1 MAARIERSLTA
12 AAVLPEWDVREE
24 HSVPVDAA
32 PERALAA
39 ALEVT
44 AAEAPLLR
52 LLFRLRGLPV
62 SARPV
67 WEELLAVGFMEVAPG
82 LAVGVGRPWR
92 VGGGMRRP
100 EDFGAFAEPGWAKM
114 AMDFRVE
121 AALLV
126 TETRV
131 RCTDTWARRR
141 FRAYWLVI
149 RPFSGLVRR
158 SWLQAAKRRAE
169 SPQPARE
176 HEFRGPRA
184 L

>member
-1 MAARIERSLTA
+1 MPARTERSLTA
-12 AAVLPEWDVREE
+12 AGVLPEWDVREE
-24 HSVPVDAA
+24 HSVRVDAA

-44 AAEAPLLR
+44 PAEAPLLR

-67 WEELLAVGFMEVAPG
+67 WEELLAVGFIEVAPG

-92 VGGGMRRP
+92 VSGGMRRP
-100 EDFGAFAEPGWAKM
+100 KEFGAFAEPGWAKM
-114 AMDFRVE
+114 AMDFRVD

-131 RCTDTWARRR
+131 RCTDARARRR
-141 FRAYWLVI
+141 FRAYWLLI

-158 SWLQAAKRRAE
+158 SWLRAAKRRAE
-169 SPQPARE
+169 RAQQAERE
-176 HEFRGPRA
+176 
-184 L
+184 